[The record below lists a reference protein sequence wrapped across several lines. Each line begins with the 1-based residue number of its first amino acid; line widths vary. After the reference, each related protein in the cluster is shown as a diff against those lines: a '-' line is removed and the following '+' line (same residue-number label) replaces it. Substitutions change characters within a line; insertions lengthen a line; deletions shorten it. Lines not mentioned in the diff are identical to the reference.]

1 MAPLCLNLRRRALRS
16 AATGSYDE
24 FGLEDHISW
33 RVISIGSRFEQQFYG
48 GRSDRMAGLK
58 VPDMMASTPAELIA
72 RSNRLGAGPHITN
85 YAGGNTSA
93 KGTDTHPAM
102 HGVVNAPHVGHLHP
116 EADIALGTAKDGE
129 KLTKKTFGSRV
140 VGGRGA
146 VWGFSSASTKA
157 SRHRSGR

>member
-1 MAPLCLNLRRRALRS
+1 M
-16 AATGSYDE
+16 
-24 FGLEDHISW
+24 
-33 RVISIGSRFEQQFYG
+33 ISIGSRFEQQFYG

-72 RSNRLGAGPHITN
+72 RSNRLGAEPHITN